1 MATLHEDVWDSL
13 LMVSHSSSES
23 WICKSRSHASAA
35 LPFLGEPV
43 AEKDLYK
50 SDTTCLLVDAEMHK
64 DSKDV
69 SERLCKA
76 RVRESLRKC
85 LTWKY
90 VHCGKGLVFG
100 KVGIDSLSRENKI
113 TFIFL

>member
-1 MATLHEDVWDSL
+1 MHEDVWDSL

-23 WICKSRSHASAA
+23 WICKLRSHASAA
-35 LPFLGEPV
+35 LSFLGEAV
-43 AEKDLYK
+43 AERDLYK

-64 DSKDV
+64 DSKGV
-69 SERLCKA
+69 SERPSKV

-90 VHCGKGLVFG
+90 VHCGKVLVFG
-100 KVGIDSLSRENKI
+100 KVGVDSPSRKNKI